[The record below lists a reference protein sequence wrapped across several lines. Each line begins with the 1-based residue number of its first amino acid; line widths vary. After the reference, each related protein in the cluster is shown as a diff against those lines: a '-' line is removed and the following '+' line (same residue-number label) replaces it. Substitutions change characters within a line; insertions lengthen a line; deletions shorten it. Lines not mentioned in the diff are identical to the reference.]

1 MPKALLTY
9 YFDFGVVTAKAALF
23 GTMRHELFER
33 CMSNQDVSWSTAKT
47 LVHNIVRRNA
57 ESLVGCGVTDAEARA
72 EVLRIVPQIQRF
84 AADFTSFQGAAI
96 KSQNLTSA
104 SNAFGSRLKG
114 NGIQPDMYFVANSVQ
129 AIEESIVCP
138 ELGLKGNLD
147 VTVNA
152 KTTPLSS
159 TADHP
164 ASNFVG
170 QSLSSLMSIELKT
183 GHNQNPQN
191 AHMAQ
196 LALYTMMLRVRCGSQ
211 THCSSLAQGVS
222 QEITGAGESGMLL
235 YLNHDAY
242 RAIHVSPMPSE
253 TKSLIGQRNLVAS
266 ELNRVS
272 LPRGIVLNYEE
283 GTKTEAAEGTEMQN
297 QPNPR

>member
-1 MPKALLTY
+1 
-9 YFDFGVVTAKAALF
+9 
-23 GTMRHELFER
+23 MRHELFER
-33 CMSNQDVSWSTAKT
+33 CMSNQDVSWPSAKT

-57 ESLVGCGVTDAEARA
+57 ESLVGCRIKDAEART
-72 EVLRIVPQIQRF
+72 EVLRVVPQIQRF
-84 AADFTSFQGAAI
+84 ASDFTSFGAAI
-96 KSQNLTSA
+96 KSQKLA
-104 SNAFGSRLKG
+104 AAAFGSRLKG
-114 NGIQPDMYFVANSVQ
+114 NGIQPDMYFVANSVR
-129 AIEESIVCP
+129 ATEESIVCP

-147 VTVNA
+147 VTVSA
-152 KTTPLSS
+152 KTTPLLS
-159 TADHP
+159 TVDHH

-170 QSLSSLMSIELKT
+170 QAQTSLMSIELKT

-211 THCSSLAQGVS
+211 IHSSSLAQGVS

-242 RAIHVSPMPSE
+242 RAIHVSPMPNE

-266 ELNRVS
+266 ELSRAS
-272 LPRGIVLNYEE
+272 RPRGIVLRYEE
-283 GTKTEAAEGTEMQN
+283 GTKPESAEGMGMQN
-297 QPNPR
+297 QLDPR